1 MKDKDPEYLTT
12 LERGLTVLRSFNK
25 SRPEMQLSE
34 VAAATNLSPA
44 VARRCLNTLVALGYV
59 TRAGKKFLLTPEVLV
74 FGSAFLALEETL
86 KDKDPEYLTT
96 LERGLTVLRSF
107 NKSRPE
113 MQLSEVAAATNL
125 SPAVARRCLN
135 TLVALGYVTRAGKKF
150 LLTPE
155 VLVFGS
161 AFLASASIDSVIGE
175 HLQSVRDE
183 TGDSSSISVLSGE
196 DILYLAHIPT
206 NRHIRLNAG
215 VGTRFPAHATSMGKV
230 MLAHLPEDKLADY
243 LEHAELKRF
252 TDLTVTSPETLKK
265 QLVDIRSKGYCS
277 VLSELD
283 YGLVSIAV
291 PVYDDDGSVLAAI
304 NCSTAASRIAQ
315 DELVRTRLPLLK
327 QASQQIQ
334 QSLNKWPVLL
344 HSLLRL

>member
-59 TRAGKKFLLTPEVLV
+59 TRAGKKFLLTPEVL
-74 FGSAFLALEETL
+74 G
-86 KDKDPEYLTT
+86 
-96 LERGLTVLRSF
+96 
-107 NKSRPE
+107 
-113 MQLSEVAAATNL
+113 
-125 SPAVARRCLN
+125 
-135 TLVALGYVTRAGKKF
+135 
-150 LLTPE
+150 
-155 VLVFGS
+155 FGS

>member
-12 LERGLTVLRSFNK
+12 LERGLTVLRSFN
-25 SRPEMQLSE
+25 R
-34 VAAATNLSPA
+34 
-44 VARRCLNTLVALGYV
+44 
-59 TRAGKKFLLTPEVLV
+59 
-74 FGSAFLALEETL
+74 
-86 KDKDPEYLTT
+86 
-96 LERGLTVLRSF
+96 
-107 NKSRPE
+107 SRPE

>member
-1 MKDKDPEYLTT
+1 MKEKDPEYLTT

-25 SRPEMQLSE
+25 SQPEMQLSE

-59 TRAGKKFLLTPEVLV
+59 TR
-74 FGSAFLALEETL
+74 S
-86 KDKDPEYLTT
+86 
-96 LERGLTVLRSF
+96 
-107 NKSRPE
+107 
-113 MQLSEVAAATNL
+113 
-125 SPAVARRCLN
+125 
-135 TLVALGYVTRAGKKF
+135 GKKF

-230 MLAHLPEDKLADY
+230 MLAHLPEEKLDHY
-243 LEHAELKRF
+243 LETAQLKRF
-252 TDLTVTSPETLKK
+252 TDMTVTTPELLRK
-265 QLVDIRSKGYCS
+265 QLAEIREKGYCS

-283 YGLVSIAV
+283 YGLVSLAV
-291 PVYDDDGSVLAAI
+291 PVYDDNGHVLAAI

-315 DELVRTRLPLLK
+315 DEMVRTRLPLLK

>member
-25 SRPEMQLSE
+25 SQPEMQLSE

-59 TRAGKKFLLTPEVLV
+59 TR
-74 FGSAFLALEETL
+74 S
-86 KDKDPEYLTT
+86 
-96 LERGLTVLRSF
+96 
-107 NKSRPE
+107 
-113 MQLSEVAAATNL
+113 
-125 SPAVARRCLN
+125 
-135 TLVALGYVTRAGKKF
+135 GKKF

-175 HLQSVRDE
+175 HLQRVRDE

-230 MLAHLPEDKLADY
+230 MLAHLPGDKLDDY
-243 LEHAELKRF
+243 LHRAELKRF
-252 TDLTVTSPETLKK
+252 TDLTVTSPDTLRK
-265 QLVDIRSKGYCS
+265 QLVEIREKGYCS

-291 PVYDDDGSVLAAI
+291 PVYDDNGNVLAAI

-315 DELVRTRLPLLK
+315 DELVRTRMPLLK

-334 QSLNKWPVLL
+334 HSLNKWPVLL